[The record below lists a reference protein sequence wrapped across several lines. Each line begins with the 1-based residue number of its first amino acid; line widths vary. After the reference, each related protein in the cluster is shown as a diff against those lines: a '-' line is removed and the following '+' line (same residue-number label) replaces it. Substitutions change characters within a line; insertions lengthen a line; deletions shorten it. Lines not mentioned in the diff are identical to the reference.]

1 MEYLPEPPNAQLK
14 DNQHLRVIYTVN
26 AALSQL
32 EEEGISLEKVLPR
45 ILQLTIESLAA
56 SIGSI
61 IIINPENLKVEYGWV
76 VNPDFSDVHS
86 TDKLQDVVDNGL
98 AGWAIRQR
106 ETVIIDNCLTD
117 PRWLIRPD
125 FRHAQEILSAISAP
139 IIARQQV
146 IGTITVIKTGKN
158 QFGQID
164 AFALTAI
171 TEKAAYAIENA
182 RAQEAE
188 LRYQSLFQDSVDPII
203 LTNLHGQIIEANQ
216 RAFEL
221 FEYTR
226 EELLQMT
233 ILDLHADDLNFPD
246 PKKLQ
251 NQESYFS
258 TSRVNTKSQRKPL
271 YVEVYGKLAEYANKQ
286 IFQWIHHDISKQVEL
301 EEMRQDL
308 TAMLV
313 HDLQSPLGNVI
324 SSLELIKNEIP
335 EGSENTL
342 TTMLDIAMRSS
353 NHLQTLVQSLMDIS
367 RLEAGHQISKQENV
381 DVQEL
386 VELVYEI
393 ERPSFEKRGIN
404 FIREI
409 DPHLPPLFVEE
420 GMIRRVLLNL
430 LDNGLKYSDGTQA
443 IILHA
448 QQTADP
454 NMALITVNDH
464 GQGIP
469 KQYRK
474 TVFEKFQ
481 RINNNPTSRGL
492 GLGLAF
498 CRLAVEAHGGQI
510 WVDETPGGGASFN
523 FTVPTVP
530 SE

>member
-1 MEYLPEPPNAQLK
+1 MEYSPNPSNILLE
-14 DNQHLRVIYTVN
+14 DNQQLRVIYAVN
-26 AALSQL
+26 AALTLL
-32 EEEGISLEKVLPR
+32 EEEGLSVEKMLPR
-45 ILQLTIESLAA
+45 ILQLTIESLTA

-61 IIINPENLKVEYGWV
+61 IIFNPESLKVEYSWV
-76 VNPDFSDVHS
+76 VNPDFPGVHS
-86 TDKLQDVVDNGL
+86 TDKLQAVIDDGL
-98 AGWAIRQR
+98 AGWAVRQR
-106 ETVIIDNCLTD
+106 ETVIVDNCLTD
-117 PRWLIRPD
+117 PRWLIRSD
-125 FRHAQEILSAISAP
+125 FRPTQEILSAISAP

-146 IGTITVIKTGKN
+146 IGTITVIKAGEA

-188 LRYQSLFQDSVDPII
+188 SRYLSLFQDSVDPII
-203 LTNLHGQIIEANQ
+203 LTNLQGQIIEANQ

-221 FEYTR
+221 FEYDR

-233 ILDLHADDLNFPD
+233 IVDLHADDLKFPD
-246 PKKLQ
+246 PKQLQ
-251 NQESYFS
+251 NHEAYFS
-258 TSRVNTKSQRKPL
+258 TSRIITKTRHKPL
-271 YVEVYGKLAEYANKQ
+271 YVEVYGKLAKYANNQ
-286 IFQWIHHDISKQVEL
+286 IFQWIHHDITKQVEL

-335 EGSENTL
+335 EGSDDTL
-342 TTMLDIAMRSS
+342 VTMLDIATRSS

-367 RLEAGHQISKQENV
+367 RLEAGHPISKQEYV
-381 DVQEL
+381 DVAEL

-393 ERPSFEKRGIN
+393 ERPNFEKREVN

-409 DPHLPPLFVEE
+409 DPNVPQLFVEE

-430 LDNGLKYSDGTQA
+430 LDNGLKYSVGTQA
-443 IILHA
+443 IILRIQPA
-448 QQTADP
+448 P
-454 NMALITVNDH
+454 ISGMALITVSDQ

-469 KQYRK
+469 EKYHK

-481 RINNNPTSRGL
+481 RINNSPTSRGL

-530 SE
+530 HV